1 LVEERALDGS
11 FAAAEQ
17 LKETIDFDF
26 QRLNAAGGKVSSV
39 GDAEPAE
46 TSGIDEAQ
54 LPTGGQFED
63 GVGVLGDIRLR
74 IADLQ
79 AASHAEMDDPLSLDS
94 GGAAAP
100 PPPLLAGWMSPQL
113 IRL

>member
-46 TSGIDEAQ
+46 TSGIDEAP
-54 LPTGGQFED
+54 LPTGGQLE
-63 GVGVLGDIRLR
+63 GGGVLGDISLR
-74 IADLQ
+74 IEDLRG
-79 AASHAEMDDPLSLDS
+79 AIHAERDDPLSWDS
-94 GGAAAP
+94 GGAPAP
-100 PPPLLAGWMSPQL
+100 A
-113 IRL
+113 RLCSRDGCRP